1 MMFNLLLRKN
11 GILSIIILAI
21 SGWTDLHAQ
30 NQRNFINLSVNDGLS
45 QSTIFSIHQ
54 DAKGFMWFG
63 TRGGG
68 LNRYNGYEF
77 TLFMNQPEVDGS
89 ISDNTIPAI
98 FEDSH
103 GTFWIGTSRGGINRY
118 DLNTGRFYAYHLELN
133 SDIIQD
139 HSLAVRCIYE
149 DRSGDIWIGTN
160 QMVYFY
166 NREADLF
173 KPVMSEAPFPVK
185 GTTGICEDREGYMY
199 FATWDR
205 LIRYHPEEKTY
216 AQLTFPIDPFSDLGG
231 RINPLLLDSN
241 NRLWMGAPGGLR
253 MVEIDKGFSY
263 SSAVIEQIDW
273 PSAFN
278 YVRTIRETRDGVL
291 WFGTQ
296 NGLYA
301 YDPRDSVLKTYRTE
315 AENPASLIHNSIYSL
330 HEDKVGTL
338 WIGTWSGLS
347 ILDKRKYNFNHFAHQ
362 FNDPNSLSNNVV
374 SSFQE
379 DSYGTWIGTEQ
390 GGLNFLN
397 KERTEFKVYKHDNSD
412 PESLPGNNVKSIFLD
427 SNKDLW
433 IGTFNGGL
441 SLSLGNGKF
450 RHFAEGHSVY
460 SITEVPGGKL
470 FFGGRT
476 GLFVMDLETRKI
488 SREVFPP
495 STGMS
500 HIETFVSVLFTDS
513 KNRIW
518 IGTTENGIYLFD
530 PARSMLKNFNSS
542 KTDTTSI
549 SGDYVITI
557 CESQQQEIWIG
568 TNTGLNRFNDDTYSF
583 DRMNPLLGLNDY
595 TINGLETDDEGR
607 LWISTNNGIYS
618 YDIPSNELRHFDY
631 LDGLQS
637 NEFNRGASYKNSEG
651 ELFFGGVNGFNVFHP
666 KEINRN
672 PDAPPVVIT
681 DLKLFNE
688 SVVPGAENSPL
699 DNHISE
705 TNEIVLN
712 YRQSS
717 FSFEFVALNYLIPEK
732 NAYKYILED
741 YENTWNYSG
750 RSRSATYMNLNPGT
764 YTFRVTASNND
775 NVWNETGASIGVRIK
790 APYYAT
796 PVAML
801 VYFFVLS
808 VLLFALIRI
817 VRFRAEKENE
827 LMLERAEKERIKD
840 LNVKR
845 LQFFTNISHEF
856 RTPLTLIAGPL
867 DKLISG
873 KYVHQTDYLLQL
885 MKSNVNRM
893 LRQVNQLMDF
903 RKIENDKMLLRV
915 QKMSLDK
922 FLSQIVLG
930 FEDMADTKMIELQY
944 ISGVNLSEE
953 SEQWFDIGIMDKV
966 VYNLLSNALKFT
978 PEQGIIKVILSLED
992 NMAKIEVQDT
1002 GKGIAQEKINRIFER
1017 FYSESA
1023 DNVSTG
1029 IGLSLSKKLIELHR
1043 GNVEVESEK
1052 EKGSRFIVTIPV
1064 SRESFSDNEISTSEN
1079 MFFPERPE
1087 LGTLPANVPL
1097 AELYLGTEMNNQLI
1111 LIVEDNPEMASYLA
1125 NHFNRYKL
1133 LVADDGTTGLQLAKD
1148 HLPDIIISDIMMP
1161 DMNGIE
1167 LCKAIKKEFLTSHI
1181 PVVLL
1186 SAKAAID
1193 EKIEGMEAA
1202 GADAYVEKPF
1212 DPEYLSVLIRN
1223 LLTQRKK
1230 LIEKFSG
1237 LGASEIKP
1245 GEIADKNQIFLQK
1258 INKIVNDHISES
1270 SFSVD
1275 QLLVEIGMSRSQL
1288 YRKFKAI
1295 SDKNP
1300 SEYIR
1305 ILRLQYACEL
1315 LQNKEHTISEI
1326 AYMSGFENIS
1336 YFNTCFKRHFGV
1348 SPGKYKTT

>member
-1 MMFNLLLRKN
+1 MMFNLLIRKN
-11 GILSIIILAI
+11 GILSMIILAI

-30 NQRNFINLSVNDGLS
+30 NQKNFINLSVNDGLS

-77 TLFMNQPEVDGS
+77 TVFMNQPEVDGS

-98 FEDSH
+98 FEDSY
-103 GTFWIGTSRGGINRY
+103 GAFWAGTSRGGINRF
-118 DLNTGRFYAYHLELN
+118 DLNTGRFYSYHLELN
-133 SDIIQD
+133 SDIIHDQ
-139 HSLAVRCIYE
+139 SLAVRSIYE

-173 KPVMSEAPFPVK
+173 KPVMNEAPFPVK
-185 GTTGICEDREGYMY
+185 GTTGICEDMEGYMY

-216 AQLTFPIDPFSDLGG
+216 AQLTFPIDPFADLGG

-241 NRLWMGAPGGLR
+241 NRLWMGAPGGLK
-253 MVEIDKGFSY
+253 MVELDKGFSF
-263 SSAVIEQIDW
+263 SSAILDKIDW
-273 PSAFN
+273 PPAFT
-278 YVRTIRETRDGVL
+278 YVRTIKETRDGVL

-301 YDPRDSVLKTYRTE
+301 YDQQDSILKAYRTE
-315 AENPASLIHNSIYSL
+315 AENPASLVHNSIYSL
-330 HEDKVGTL
+330 YEDMVGTL
-338 WIGTWSGLS
+338 WVGTWSGLS
-347 ILDKRKYNFNHFAHQ
+347 VLDKRKYNFNHYTHQ
-362 FNDPNSLSNNVV
+362 YNDPNSLSNNVV

-379 DSYGTWIGTEQ
+379 DTYGTWIGTEQ
-390 GGLNFLN
+390 GGLNYLN

-441 SLSLGNGKF
+441 SLHMGNGKF

-476 GLFVMDLETRKI
+476 GLFAMDLQTRII

-495 STGMS
+495 SAGMRQ
-500 HIETFVSVLFTDS
+500 IESFVSVLFTDS

-518 IGTTENGIYLFD
+518 VGTTENGIFLFD
-530 PARSMLKNFNSS
+530 PVRSMLKQFTTS
-542 KTDTTSI
+542 KTDTTTI
-549 SGDYVITI
+549 SGDYVIAI
-557 CESQQQEIWIG
+557 CEDKQQQIWIG
-568 TNTGLNRFNDDTYSF
+568 TQTGLNRFIDDNYSF
-583 DRMNPLLGLNDY
+583 DRMNQRMGFNDY
-595 TINGLETDDEGR
+595 TINGLETDDGGR

-618 YDIPSNELRHFDY
+618 YDIPSNELRHFDH

-672 PDAPPVVIT
+672 PDAPPVLIT

-688 SVVPGAENSPL
+688 SVVPGAKNSPL
-699 DNHISE
+699 VKHILE
-705 TNEIVLN
+705 TDKIVLN
-712 YRQSS
+712 HRQSS

-732 NAYKYILED
+732 NAYKYILEG
-741 YENTWNYSG
+741 YENTWNFSG
-750 RSRSATYMNLNPGT
+750 RNRAATYMNLDPGT
-764 YTFRVTASNND
+764 YTFHVTASNND
-775 NVWNETGASIGVRIK
+775 NVWNETGASINVKVK

-796 PVAML
+796 PVAMFI
-801 VYFFVLS
+801 YFIVLS
-808 VLLFALIRI
+808 VLLFILIRI

-873 KYVHQTDYLLQL
+873 KYAHQTDYLLQL

-893 LRQVNQLMDF
+893 LRHVNQLMDF

-915 QKMSLDK
+915 QKNSLDK

-930 FEDMADTKMIELQY
+930 FEDMANTKMIELQY
-944 ISGVNLSEE
+944 ISTGNPSED
-953 SEQWFDIGIMDKV
+953 SEQWFDVGIMDKV

-978 PEQGIIKVILSLED
+978 PEQGIIKVILTLEAD
-992 NMAKIEVQDT
+992 IARIEVQDT
-1002 GKGIAQEKINRIFER
+1002 GKGIEQDKINRIFER
-1017 FYSESA
+1017 FYSESS

-1029 IGLSLSKKLIELHR
+1029 IGLSLSKKLIDLHR
-1043 GNVEVESEK
+1043 GNIKVESEK
-1052 EKGSRFIVTIPV
+1052 YKGSSFIVTIPV
-1064 SRESFSDNEISTSEN
+1064 SRDSFSENEISTSEN

-1087 LGTLPANVPL
+1087 LDTLPANVPL
-1097 AELYLGTEMNNQLI
+1097 AELYNGTEVNNQLI
-1111 LIVEDNPEMASYLA
+1111 LIVEDNPEMSSYLA
-1125 NHFNRYKL
+1125 NHFNSYKL
-1133 LVADDGTTGLQLAKD
+1133 LMADNGKAALKLAKENI
-1148 HLPDIIISDIMMP
+1148 PDIIISDIMMP

-1167 LCKAIKKEFLTSHI
+1167 LCKAVKKEFLTSHI

-1212 DPEYLSVLIRN
+1212 DAEYLSVLIRN
-1223 LLTQRKK
+1223 LLTQRRK

-1237 LGASEIKP
+1237 LGAGEPKP
-1245 GEIADKNQIFLQK
+1245 GEIADENQVFLQK

-1305 ILRLQYACEL
+1305 ILRLQFACDL
-1315 LQNKEHTISEI
+1315 LQNKAYTISEI

-1348 SPGKYKTT
+1348 SPGKYKIS